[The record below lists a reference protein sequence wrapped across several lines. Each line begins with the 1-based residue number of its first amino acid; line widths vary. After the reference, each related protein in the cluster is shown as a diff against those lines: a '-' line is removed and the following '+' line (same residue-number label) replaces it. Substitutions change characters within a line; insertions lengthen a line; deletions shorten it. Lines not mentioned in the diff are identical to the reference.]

1 MRVTSSIARALLVI
15 GLVALAPGCGA
26 ASGPAPVTGA
36 SADHVSGREAR
47 ELVREGAVL
56 LDVRSGFE
64 YAVGHL
70 DGAVNIP
77 VDELAARAGEL
88 DPDAEIVVY
97 CLSGHRSEQAG
108 QVLTGAGFEH
118 VHDLGSIVNY

>member
-1 MRVTSSIARALLVI
+1 MSPLARAL
-15 GLVALAPGCGA
+15 ALALVVFAGCGGA
-26 ASGPAPVTGA
+26 AREAPAAMGPPAAHVT
-36 SADHVSGREAR
+36 GREAR
-47 ELVREGAVL
+47 ELAREGAVL

-64 YAVGHL
+64 YALSHL

-77 VDELAARAGEL
+77 VDELARRTGEL

-108 QVLTGAGFEH
+108 EILTGAGFEH
-118 VHDLGSIVNY
+118 VHDLGSIANY